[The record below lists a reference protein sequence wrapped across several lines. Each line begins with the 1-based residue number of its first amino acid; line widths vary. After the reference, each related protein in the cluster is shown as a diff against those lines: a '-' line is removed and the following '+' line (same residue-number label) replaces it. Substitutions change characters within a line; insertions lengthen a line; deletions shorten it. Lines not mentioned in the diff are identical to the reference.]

1 MCKNVFSKTHVYYI
15 KADQKTKLKDY
26 KPKFTDKSKNLDL
39 WKVIKSRGEEKIMT
53 NNFSVNF
60 STHTVKVQKTDV

>member
-1 MCKNVFSKTHVYYI
+1 MCKNVFSKTHVFYRR
-15 KADQKTKLKDY
+15 ADQKAKLKDY
-26 KPKFTDKSKNLDL
+26 KPQFTEKSKNLDL

-60 STHTVKVQKTDV
+60 SPHTVKVQKTAA